1 MMRIATLVAA
11 GLMAGGLL
19 LAPVR
24 AHACE
29 AHARAAAE
37 AKTTEAATAGAKKAE
52 AATADAKKADAT
64 PDANEA
70 GAVDSTPKASP
81 ARGEVERPLDALD
94 SLVAGKCNCG
104 SKADCTCKKGS
115 CSCSKCQK
123 SRHQVMDA
131 LRGRPAEL
139 KLQEAR
145 YDASA
150 GIFI

>member
-1 MMRIATLVAA
+1 MTRIATLVAA

-19 LAPVR
+19 WVPGP

-37 AKTTEAATAGAKKAE
+37 AKKAE
-52 AATADAKKADAT
+52 AKQTDSKQAEPAKADAKPADGAKAG
-64 PDANEA
+64 EA
-70 GAVDSTPKASP
+70 GTVDPKG

-94 SLVAGKCNCG
+94 SLIAGKCQCG

-115 CSCSKCQK
+115 CDCSKCQK
-123 SRHQVMDA
+123 PKRQVMDA

>member
-11 GLMAGGLL
+11 GLMAGGVL
-19 LAPVR
+19 LAPGS
-24 AHACE
+24 AQACE

-37 AKTTEAATAGAKKAE
+37 AKKAGAKKPE
-52 AATADAKKADAT
+52 AGKADGKPT
-64 PDANEA
+64 DAVKADEA
-70 GAVDSTPKASP
+70 GAADPKE

-94 SLVAGKCNCG
+94 SLIAGKCQCG

-115 CSCSKCQK
+115 CDCSKCEK
-123 SRHQVMDA
+123 PKRQVMDA

-139 KLQEAR
+139 RLQDAR

>member
-1 MMRIATLVAA
+1 MTRIATMVAA

-19 LAPVR
+19 LAPGA

-37 AKTTEAATAGAKKAE
+37 SQKAEPEAA
-52 AATADAKKADAT
+52 
-64 PDANEA
+64 
-70 GAVDSTPKASP
+70 DSKASQ
-81 ARGEVERPLDALD
+81 RGEVERPLDALD
-94 SLVAGKCNCG
+94 SLIAGKCQCG

-115 CSCSKCQK
+115 CDCAKCK
-123 SRHQVMDA
+123 KPKRQVMDA

-139 KLQEAR
+139 KLEEAR

>member
-1 MMRIATLVAA
+1 MTRIATMVAA

-19 LAPVR
+19 LAPGA

-37 AKTTEAATAGAKKAE
+37 APK
-52 AATADAKKADAT
+52 ADAKKAEPSTKDADKA
-64 PDANEA
+64 PRAD
-70 GAVDSTPKASP
+70 PKASQ
-81 ARGEVERPLDALD
+81 RGEVERPLDALD
-94 SLVAGKCNCG
+94 SLMAGKCQCG

-115 CSCSKCQK
+115 CDCSKCRK
-123 SRHQVMDA
+123 SHREVMET

-139 KLQEAR
+139 KLEEAR

>member
-1 MMRIATLVAA
+1 MMRIATMVAA

-19 LAPVR
+19 LAPGS

-37 AKTTEAATAGAKKAE
+37 AKKAE
-52 AATADAKKADAT
+52 AAKADETKAET
-64 PDANEA
+64 PSN
-70 GAVDSTPKASP
+70 

-94 SLVAGKCNCG
+94 SLIAGKCNCG

>member
-19 LAPVR
+19 LAPGS
-24 AHACE
+24 AQACE

-37 AKTTEAATAGAKKAE
+37 AGAK
-52 AATADAKKADAT
+52 
-64 PDANEA
+64 
-70 GAVDSTPKASP
+70 DSKD
-81 ARGEVERPLDALD
+81 ARGSVERPLDALD
-94 SLVAGKCNCG
+94 SLIAGKCQCG

-115 CSCSKCQK
+115 CDCSRCQK
-123 SRHQVMDA
+123 PKRQVMDA

>member
-1 MMRIATLVAA
+1 MTRIATLVAA

-19 LAPVR
+19 LAPGS

-37 AKTTEAATAGAKKAE
+37 AKKAE
-52 AATADAKKADAT
+52 AAKADAKKADASQS
-64 PDANEA
+64 DAKKADEA
-70 GAVDSTPKASP
+70 GAVDAKPSP

-94 SLVAGKCNCG
+94 SLIAGKCDCG

-115 CSCSKCQK
+115 CNCAKCQK
-123 SRHQVMDA
+123 PRHQVMDA

>member
-1 MMRIATLVAA
+1 MTRIATLVAA

-19 LAPVR
+19 LAPGA

-37 AKTTEAATAGAKKAE
+37 AKKAAGTQAPQAGAKTADE
-52 AATADAKKADAT
+52 AGKADAKTAD
-64 PDANEA
+64 EA
-70 GAVDSTPKASP
+70 GRADPKATQ
-81 ARGEVERPLDALD
+81 RGEVERPLDALD
-94 SLVAGKCNCG
+94 QLMAGKCDCG

-115 CSCSKCQK
+115 CECAKCK
-123 SRHQVMDA
+123 KPKRQVMDA

-139 KLQEAR
+139 KLEEAR

>member
-19 LAPVR
+19 LAPGS
-24 AHACE
+24 AQACE
-29 AHARAAAE
+29 AHARAAE
-37 AKTTEAATAGAKKAE
+37 AKKAE
-52 AATADAKKADAT
+52 AKKAEAGKTDAKPADAVKAD
-64 PDANEA
+64 EA
-70 GAVDSTPKASP
+70 GAAGSKDV
-81 ARGEVERPLDALD
+81 RGAVERPLDALD
-94 SLVAGKCNCG
+94 SLIAGKCQCG

-115 CSCSKCQK
+115 CDCSKCQK
-123 SRHQVMDA
+123 PKRQVMDA

>member
-1 MMRIATLVAA
+1 MTRIATLVAA

-19 LAPVR
+19 LAPGTAR
-24 AHACE
+24 ACE

-37 AKTTEAATAGAKKAE
+37 AKK
-52 AATADAKKADAT
+52 ADAKQAEPSEDASKAT
-64 PDANEA
+64 Q
-70 GAVDSTPKASP
+70 
-81 ARGEVERPLDALD
+81 RGEVERPLDALD
-94 SLVAGKCNCG
+94 QLMAGKCDCG

-115 CSCSKCQK
+115 CECAKCK
-123 SRHQVMDA
+123 KPKRQVMDA

-139 KLQEAR
+139 KLDEAR

>member
-11 GLMAGGLL
+11 GLMAGGVL
-19 LAPVR
+19 LAPGS
-24 AHACE
+24 AQACE

-37 AKTTEAATAGAKKAE
+37 AKKAEAKKAGAKKPEAGKAE
-52 AATADAKKADAT
+52 AKPTDAVKAD
-64 PDANEA
+64 EA
-70 GAVDSTPKASP
+70 GAADPKG
-81 ARGEVERPLDALD
+81 ARGEVVRPLDALD
-94 SLVAGKCNCG
+94 SLIAGKCQCG

-115 CSCSKCQK
+115 CDCSKCEK
-123 SRHQVMDA
+123 PKRQVMDA

-139 KLQEAR
+139 RLQDAR

>member
-1 MMRIATLVAA
+1 MTRIATLVAA

-19 LAPVR
+19 LAPGS
-24 AHACE
+24 AQACE

-37 AKTTEAATAGAKKAE
+37 AKKAE
-52 AATADAKKADAT
+52 ASQAEPGKTDAKPTDTVKA
-64 PDANEA
+64 NQA
-70 GAVDSTPKASP
+70 GAVDAKG

-94 SLVAGKCNCG
+94 SLIAGKCQCG

-115 CSCSKCQK
+115 CDCSKCQK
-123 SRHQVMDA
+123 PKRQVMDA

>member
-1 MMRIATLVAA
+1 MTRISTWVAA
-11 GLMAGGLL
+11 GLMAAGLV
-19 LAPVR
+19 LAPGA

-29 AHARAAAE
+29 AHARAAA
-37 AKTTEAATAGAKKAE
+37 
-52 AATADAKKADAT
+52 DAKKAQAAKAEATKADAKQ
-64 PDANEA
+64 PEA
-70 GAVDSTPKASP
+70 PKAEQKPADGAADPKASG

-94 SLVAGKCNCG
+94 SLMAGKCQCD

-115 CSCSKCQK
+115 CDCSKCRK
-123 SRHQVMDA
+123 PKRQVMDA

-139 KLQEAR
+139 KLDEAR